1 MAGASAGVFHRA
13 VTKVNLMCHLR
24 NPLLHASQVRAEFPL
39 ASFPPH
45 DDMNCVSS
53 HALCGS
59 VSLHGSEKI
68 SHWRCVTYISYSVSA
83 QECLD
88 SFQCESLSFPFLCVS
103 VSLQHCCLTSLFWF
117 IHFCN
122 ALISQVVWTLT
133 FFFKLSFL
141 SHAVGLWKRLV
152 YHQFLF
158 RFSSSFLL

>member
-13 VTKVNLMCHLR
+13 ETKVNLMCHLR

-68 SHWRCVTYISYSVSA
+68 SHWRCVTYISSAASLEASALICSSVNLSLFPFSVYQSPFNIA
-83 QECLD
+83 VSL
-88 SFQCESLSFPFLCVS
+88 LSFYS
-103 VSLQHCCLTSLFWF
+103 S
-117 IHFCN
+117 
-122 ALISQVVWTLT
+122 ISTML
-133 FFFKLSFL
+133 
-141 SHAVGLWKRLV
+141 
-152 YHQFLF
+152 
-158 RFSSSFLL
+158 

>member
-68 SHWRCVTYISYSVSA
+68 SHWRCVTYISSSVSA
-83 QECLD
+83 LIRSSVNLSLFPFSVYQSPFNIAVSL
-88 SFQCESLSFPFLCVS
+88 LSFDS
-103 VSLQHCCLTSLFWF
+103 S
-117 IHFCN
+117 
-122 ALISQVVWTLT
+122 ISAM
-133 FFFKLSFL
+133 
-141 SHAVGLWKRLV
+141 H
-152 YHQFLF
+152 
-158 RFSSSFLL
+158 